1 MLSRREG
8 SNTGP
13 EGRDRQGEVAN
24 NRWHRSVWLTEH
36 RRPATLH
43 RKLFLV
49 IKRGLHIIQRNA
61 GVKVSNER
69 FSGWELD
76 GIEQPLPPA
85 RTCKLEGHQ

>member
-13 EGRDRQGEVAN
+13 EGRDRQREVAN
-24 NRWHRSVWLTEH
+24 SRWHRSVWLAER
-36 RRPATLH
+36 RRPARLH

-49 IKRGLHIIQRNA
+49 VKKGLHVIQCNA

-69 FSGWELD
+69 FLGWE
-76 GIEQPLPPA
+76 
-85 RTCKLEGHQ
+85 